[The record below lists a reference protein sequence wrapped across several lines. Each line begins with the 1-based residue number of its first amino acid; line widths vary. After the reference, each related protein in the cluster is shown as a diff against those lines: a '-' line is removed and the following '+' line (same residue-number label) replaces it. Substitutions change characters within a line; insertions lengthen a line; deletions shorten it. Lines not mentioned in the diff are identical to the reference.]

1 MFLFQESQTA
11 CLEIFRIETVK
22 TFVVFIVSHMRKTK
36 QFPDEF
42 FVPACRKRRS
52 RNNSAYRVVDG
63 FFKLAV
69 RYDTGYETSFFRFPC
84 IENTAFQQYFH
95 KHVFSGQCNQWF
107 KFRIGHDE
115 TQIFDRRTETGRFI
129 ANPEITGRC
138 DFQTGADTNAFDMSA
153 APA

>member
-69 RYDTGYETSFFRFPC
+69 RYDTGYETSSLRFPLASK
-84 IENTAFQQYFH
+84 IRPSSNISISTSFPA
-95 KHVFSGQCNQWF
+95 SAINGSSS
-107 KFRIGHDE
+107 RIGHGTESPDSVPAHRNGTIHGE
-115 TQIFDRRTETGRFI
+115 SGNRRSMRFPDRRR
-129 ANPEITGRC
+129 RKC
-138 DFQTGADTNAFDMSA
+138 LR
-153 APA
+153 